1 MDIIESIN
9 GTDVFSTVD
18 IMNLMATSEVG
29 ANMSVVLRDMHSNKR
44 RYVNVIL
51 GSDENNNNVK

>member
-44 RYVNVIL
+44 RHVNVIL